1 MTTMFILYILQKYY
15 CNIRYIFFK
24 GVLLFIISGPKLS
37 EVLPSLYRFVC
48 LQYCYY

>member
-15 CNIRYIFFK
+15 CNIRYIFYYSSFQDPNCHK
-24 GVLLFIISGPKLS
+24 
-37 EVLPSLYRFVC
+37 VLPSLYRFVC